1 MPDEKKPQPGLKL
14 PKRAFQV
21 TTGAQAGSIP
31 PPPEG
36 VSQLPWDLFQTL
48 MKTCRGDT
56 PPPRKDS
63 FLPYIVIRAFP
74 GDRGG
79 RPIPNPYFWESPDI
93 FVMQNQPAATAPP
106 IPPHLGPGGLAQPG
120 VPNTLYAHVWNLGR
134 GPATDVRVEFY
145 TFTTLGTISAADV
158 NLVGFTY
165 VSLGTRDGPQCHA
178 VVHCPVDFVPTDPA
192 VTGIIPFLL
201 VRAFSLDDPLGP
213 YEFDPSRNRHVG
225 ICSIGI
231 LAGAQAQMRGITLKV
246 AGAQSAHK
254 AQITVLPVAPDQVPW
269 IQLLTMRRNPGLRA
283 PAITPVVGITPPTAV
298 LDAGASGLNLAALP
312 EDVLARLL
320 VQRHEFQRST
330 DPMQVTLIAH
340 APKMAA
346 NEAHV
351 VRVQLVQ
358 EDILVGGF
366 TTILLP

>member
-1 MPDEKKPQPGLKL
+1 MADAKKPGSDPKL
-14 PKRAFQV
+14 PRRNIV
-21 TTGAQAGSIP
+21 ETTGAQGGSIP
-31 PPPEG
+31 PPPDG
-36 VSQLPWDLFQTL
+36 VPQLPWDLFQIL

-56 PPPRKDS
+56 PRPRKDS
-63 FLPYIVIRAFP
+63 FLPYLVIRAFP

-79 RPIPNPYFWESPDI
+79 RPTSNPWVWESPDI
-93 FVMQNQPAATAPP
+93 FVMPNQPAATAPA
-106 IPPHLGPGGLAQPG
+106 IPPNLGGMVQHG
-120 VPNTLYAHVWNLGR
+120 VPNTVYAHVWNLGR
-134 GPATDVRVEFY
+134 GPATNVRVEFY
-145 TFTTLGTISAADV
+145 TFPSTLGTISAADV

-178 VVHCPVDFVPTDPA
+178 VVHCPVDWVAADPA
-192 VTGIIPFLL
+192 VTGVVPLLL

-213 YEFDPSRNRHVG
+213 NGFDPSRNRHVG
-225 ICSIGI
+225 IRSVGI
-231 LAGAQAQMRGITLKV
+231 LIGAQAQMRGITLKV

-269 IQLLTMRRNPGLRA
+269 IQLLTMRRNHGLRA
-283 PAITPVVGITPPTAV
+283 PAITPLVGITPPTAV
-298 LDAGASGLNLAALP
+298 LDGGATGLNLAALP
-312 EDVLARLL
+312 DDALARLL

-358 EDILVGGF
+358 ENILVGGF

>member
-1 MPDEKKPQPGLKL
+1 MPDEKKPQPGPNL
-14 PKRAFQV
+14 PKREVQV

-31 PPPEG
+31 PPPDG
-36 VSQLPWDLFQTL
+36 VAQLPWDLFQIL

-79 RPIPNPYFWESPDI
+79 RPTPNPWAWESPDI
-93 FVMQNQPAATAPP
+93 FVMPNQPAATAPA
-106 IPPHLGPGGLAQPG
+106 IPPNLGGIAQPG
-120 VPNTLYAHVWNLGR
+120 VPNTVYAHVWNLGR
-134 GPATDVRVEFY
+134 GPATNVRVEFY
-145 TFTTLGTISAADV
+145 TFDATLGTISAADV

-178 VVHCPVDFVPTDPA
+178 VVHCPVDLVPGGTVP
-192 VTGIIPFLL
+192 VLL

-213 YEFDPSRNRHVG
+213 YEFDSSRNRHVG
-225 ICSIGI
+225 VCFIGI
-231 LAGAQAQMRGITLKV
+231 LMGAQAQMRGITLKV

-269 IQLLTMRRNPGLRA
+269 IQLLTMRRNHGLRA
-283 PAITPVVGITPPTAV
+283 PAITPLVGITPPTAV
-298 LDAGASGLNLAALP
+298 LDGGATGLNLAALP
-312 EDVLARLL
+312 EDALARLL

-351 VRVQLVQ
+351 ARVQLTQ
-358 EDILVGGF
+358 ENTVIGGF
-366 TTILLP
+366 TVILLA